1 MSYKVEPEMKRKLE
15 RDFAHIDNP
24 SFMYATKPVK
34 SEVHWT
40 PEEDSIVM
48 EYVNKKKSITEV
60 QQAIAEQCC
69 KLRSMPAL
77 YSRANRLRNNSK
89 TYVGIEDVK
98 ESFNENDMVC
108 INRRYYNAS
117 IINYITSTYSTFK
130 GDDTLFISYVNSV
143 LGVTISSVDFAN
155 ILNAYKLTKDP
166 TCAPYIQQKIDFNI
180 QKQINDTESECVKQ
194 TKKKSL
200 FKRILNAIG
209 RELADI

>member
-60 QQAIAEQCC
+60 QQAIAEKYC
-69 KLRSMPAL
+69 KLRSTPAL
-77 YSRANRLRNNSK
+77 YSRANKLRNGSK

-117 IINYITSTYSTFK
+117 VINYITSTYSTFK
-130 GDDTLFISYVNSV
+130 EDDTLFINYVNSV
-143 LGVTISSVDFAN
+143 LGVTISSVDLAN

-166 TCAPYIQQKIDFNI
+166 ACAPYVQQKIDFNV
-180 QKQINDTESECVKQ
+180 QKQAGDTEPECVEQ
-194 TKKKSL
+194 YKKKSL
-200 FKRILNAIG
+200 FKRIINAIG
-209 RELADI
+209 RELANI